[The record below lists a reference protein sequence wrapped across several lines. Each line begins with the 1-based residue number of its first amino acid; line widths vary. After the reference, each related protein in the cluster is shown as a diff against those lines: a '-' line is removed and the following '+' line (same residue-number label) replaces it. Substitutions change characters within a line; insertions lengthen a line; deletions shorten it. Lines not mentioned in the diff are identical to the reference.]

1 MRLKRSG
8 YVSMQKIMVLNV
20 KGGCGKTTIATNL
33 AACYASRG
41 SYPALLDYD
50 PQASASKWLN
60 IRPEHVSPI
69 HGVEAHK
76 QKLTI
81 TRSWQMRM
89 PPQIDRVIIDTPAA
103 LGSQELTNFM
113 REANIIL
120 IPVLPSPIDIHATTA
135 FIEELLVIGKMRS
148 SISAGN
154 ETRIGVVANRVCDNT
169 RVFESLQGF
178 LAGVNLPFITAFS
191 DSHYYVHAFVEGV
204 GIHELRDSRTH
215 ILRQQ
220 WQPLL
225 NWIED
230 PESLERTR
238 DDSVDPQKFA

>member
-1 MRLKRSG
+1 
-8 YVSMQKIMVLNV
+8 MQKIMVLNV

-50 PQASASKWLN
+50 SQASATKWLE

-103 LGSQELTNFM
+103 MNSQELTNFM
-113 REANIIL
+113 RDANIIV
-120 IPVLPSPIDIHATTA
+120 IPVLPSPIDIHATIS
-135 FIEELLVIGKMRS
+135 FIEEILVIGKMRS
-148 SISAGN
+148 SHSSGS

-169 RVFESLQGF
+169 KVFEPLQAF
-178 LAGVNLPFITAFS
+178 LSGVKLPFITAFS

-204 GIHELRDSRTH
+204 GIHEVRDSRTH

-230 PESLERTR
+230 PASLDSAK

>member
-1 MRLKRSG
+1 
-8 YVSMQKIMVLNV
+8 MQKIMVLNV

-50 PQASASKWLN
+50 SQASASKWLN

-89 PPQIDRVIIDTPAA
+89 PAQIDRVIIDTPAA
-103 LGSQELTNFM
+103 LNSQELTNFM

-135 FIEELLVIGKMRS
+135 FIEEILVIGKMRS
-148 SISAGN
+148 SISNGN
-154 ETRIGVVANRVCDNT
+154 ETRIGVIANRVCDNIK
-169 RVFESLQGF
+169 VYQSLQGF
-178 LAGVNLPFITAFS
+178 LAGVNLPFITALS

-230 PESLERTR
+230 PESLDSAK

>member
-1 MRLKRSG
+1 
-8 YVSMQKIMVLNV
+8 MQKIMVLNV

-50 PQASASKWLN
+50 PQSSASKWLD

-89 PPQIDRVIIDTPAA
+89 PAQIDRVIIDTPAA
-103 LGSQELTNFM
+103 LNSQELTNFM

-135 FIEELLVIGKMRS
+135 FIEEILVIGKMRS
-148 SISAGN
+148 SISSGN

-169 RVFESLQGF
+169 QVYQSLQGF
-178 LAGVNLPFITAFS
+178 LSGVNIPFVT
-191 DSHYYVHAFVEGV
+191 
-204 GIHELRDSRTH
+204 
-215 ILRQQ
+215 
-220 WQPLL
+220 
-225 NWIED
+225 
-230 PESLERTR
+230 
-238 DDSVDPQKFA
+238 

>member
-1 MRLKRSG
+1 
-8 YVSMQKIMVLNV
+8 MQKIMVLNV

-50 PQASASKWLN
+50 PQASASKWLD
-60 IRPEHVSPI
+60 IRPEHVGPI
-69 HGVEAHK
+69 HGIAAHK

-103 LGSQELTNFM
+103 LGTHDLTNFM
-113 REANIIL
+113 REANVIL

-135 FIEELLVIGKMRS
+135 FIEEILVIGKMRS
-148 SISAGN
+148 SLSKDS
-154 ETRIGVVANRVCDNT
+154 ETRIGVVANRVSDNT
-169 RVFESLQGF
+169 KVYQSLQGF
-178 LAGVNLPFITAFS
+178 LAGVNLPFVTALS

-204 GIHELRDSRTH
+204 GIHEVRDSRTH
-215 ILRQQ
+215 LLRQQ
-220 WQPLL
+220 WLPLL

-230 PESLERTR
+230 PGSVTAMQEESI
-238 DDSVDPQKFA
+238 DPKKFA